1 MNFNQIIVRLVLKN
15 TVNKD
20 EDDNEAQ
27 IYSIELN
34 ILDNANIRL
43 VRDEVYS
50 YYLIVNANKPNTN
63 MLILF
68 YINYSLV
75 IRMSRLNLDLLLLVR
90 IIKMPNAFST

>member
-20 EDDNEAQ
+20 EDDDEAQ

-43 VRDEVYS
+43 VRDEVNS
-50 YYLIVNANKPNTN
+50 Y
-63 MLILF
+63 
-68 YINYSLV
+68 
-75 IRMSRLNLDLLLLVR
+75 
-90 IIKMPNAFST
+90 

>member
-43 VRDEVYS
+43 VRDEVNS
-50 YYLIVNANKPNTN
+50 Y
-63 MLILF
+63 
-68 YINYSLV
+68 
-75 IRMSRLNLDLLLLVR
+75 
-90 IIKMPNAFST
+90 